1 MHQTQLQLTPQ
12 KRQPTSLNIFLIP
25 IMTKALCNQNKE
37 LFYYKDKESNKEN
50 IPEELKNIS
59 QTEAIKLFT
68 NLDTVYFNLNNKE
81 KKLYKHLEKIILQ
94 YAIEH

>member
-50 IPEELKNIS
+50 IPEE
-59 QTEAIKLFT
+59 
-68 NLDTVYFNLNNKE
+68 
-81 KKLYKHLEKIILQ
+81 
-94 YAIEH
+94 

>member
-1 MHQTQLQLTPQ
+1 
-12 KRQPTSLNIFLIP
+12 
-25 IMTKALCNQNKE
+25 MTKALCNQNKE
-37 LFYYKDKESNKEN
+37 LFYYNNKESNKEN

-81 KKLYKHLEKIILQ
+81 KKL
-94 YAIEH
+94 